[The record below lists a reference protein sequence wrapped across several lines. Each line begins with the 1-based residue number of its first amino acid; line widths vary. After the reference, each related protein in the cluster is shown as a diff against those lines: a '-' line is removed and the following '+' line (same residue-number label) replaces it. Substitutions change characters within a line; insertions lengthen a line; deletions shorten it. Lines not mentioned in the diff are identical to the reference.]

1 MAEEKKEGNQT
12 LVLDPSKKGYF
23 PKEKEK
29 YQRLL
34 EVLQDIAHAL
44 RNAKR
49 CVPKGDVIGF
59 NRINIGID
67 FEEMYTPY
75 YQEDQKNPNAQK
87 MWMADFGKCKEII
100 TDDEHTE
107 ARRMLRDI
115 GDYIN
120 VIVYEVDYGWK
131 LWPIFRDRIQNTV
144 LCLDNQVI
152 DLFSED
158 GKACLLGAGT
168 EYFSYFEI
176 PSGYPEMP
184 KVMHYAV
191 KTLMYRKMLSQL
203 MGEQFNMVNT
213 ILNYEPGFKREIA
226 IDKVNQ
232 PIVNKT
238 VKE

>member
-1 MAEEKKEGNQT
+1 MTPEK
-12 LVLDPSKKGYF
+12 
-23 PKEKEK
+23 KEK
-29 YQRLL
+29 YQKLL
-34 EVLQDIAHAL
+34 ETLQEIAQAL
-44 RNAKR
+44 RGAKR

-59 NRINIGID
+59 NRINVGID

-75 YQEDQKNPNAQK
+75 HAEDPKNPAGQK
-87 MWMADFGKCKEII
+87 QWMADFGKYKEII
-100 TDDEHTE
+100 TDAEHTE
-107 ARRMLRDI
+107 ARRMLREI

-131 LWPIFRDRIQNTV
+131 LWPVFKDRVQNTV
-144 LCLDNQVI
+144 LCLDNQVV

-191 KTLMYRKMLSQL
+191 KSLMYRKMLSQL
-203 MGEQFNMVNT
+203 LGEQFNMVNT
-213 ILNYEPGFKREIA
+213 ILDYEPGFKRQIA

-232 PIVNKT
+232 PIVTKS